1 MTQPVRKTVR
11 LRTLR
16 TAGPLAAAAMLLG
29 GCGMPNSS
37 TPTLS
42 LTSAEVSGSSATL
55 GMQIENP
62 SDMDVRVKSVDWS
75 LVHGPLPVADGTWQL
90 GATVPSKGAYTFS
103 KRVRFTTPPVD
114 RGAGEV
120 ELKGNMDLETIGA
133 SGNMALESSSFSD
146 TARVR

>member
-1 MTQPVRKTVR
+1 MTRPVSNPVRR
-11 LRTLR
+11 PSLR
-16 TAGPLAAAAMLLG
+16 AAAPLAAAAMLLG
-29 GCGMPNSS
+29 GCAMPNSS

-62 SDMDVRVKSVDWS
+62 SDMDVRVESVDWS
-75 LVHGPLPVADGTWQL
+75 LIHGPLPVADGTWQL
-90 GATVPSKGAYTFS
+90 GATVPSKGAYSFS

-114 RGAGEV
+114 RGADEI
-120 ELKGNMDLETIGA
+120 ELNGSMDLETIGNT
-133 SGNMALESSSFSD
+133 GNMALKNSSFSD